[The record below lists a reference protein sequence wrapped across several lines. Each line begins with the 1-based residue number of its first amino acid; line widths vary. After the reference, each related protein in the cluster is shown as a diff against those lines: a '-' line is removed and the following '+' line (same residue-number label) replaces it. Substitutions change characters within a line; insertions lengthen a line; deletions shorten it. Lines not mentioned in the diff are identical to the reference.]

1 MEPLKITFK
10 INAPQTDYQ
19 SDINTLILRIDKL
32 RNFYKN
38 IFFENKTIS
47 NIDVEEH
54 NANIKCI
61 EEILEHMKFK
71 TIDKGVTNEYK

>member
-1 MEPLKITFK
+1 MEALEITFK
-10 INAPQTDYQ
+10 IDAPQTDYQ
-19 SDINTLILRIDKL
+19 SDINTLILRMDKL

-38 IFFENKTIS
+38 IFFENKTIL
-47 NIDVEEH
+47 NIDIEEH